1 MGSWRPLATA
11 GSRLAILLIAATL
24 LAGSAAVATEGES
37 VAPALSAPPAARR
50 VEAPLPLPIPAPVLD
65 PSTGM
70 RDPPIPIPLELR
82 LPTLA
87 RFATM
92 LGVGLLAND
101 AMDAPMGKADN
112 PDWQQAFWYRGSA
125 IPGALSTAVVAGHIS
140 DPLGRPGVFGYLNL
154 LIPGDPVIVHDTR
167 TGLDVTFSVTDT
179 MSYPIEQTTDP
190 GVLTQIYGAG
200 PVAGTWPQPSP
211 DGLARLTLVTCDG
224 TFRNGTHDH
233 RLVVHAIRVA

>member
-1 MGSWRPLATA
+1 M
-11 GSRLAILLIAATL
+11 LLIAAGL
-24 LAGSAAVATEGES
+24 LAGSAAVGGETP
-37 VAPALSAPPAARR
+37 APALSSPPPSARI
-50 VEAPLPLPIPAPVLD
+50 ESPLPLPFPAPVLT
-65 PSTGM
+65 PSVGL
-70 RDPPIPIPLELR
+70 RDAPIPIPLELR

-87 RFATM
+87 RNAAL

-101 AMDAPMGKADN
+101 AMDAPMGRADD

-125 IPGALSTAVVAGHIS
+125 IPGALSTAVIAGHIS

-154 LIPGDPVIVHDTR
+154 LRPGDPVVVHDNR
-167 TGLDVTFSVTDT
+167 TGLDVTFSVTDA

-190 GVLTQIYGAG
+190 GVLTQIYGTG

-211 DGLARLTLVTCDG
+211 DGLAHLTLVTCDG

-233 RLVVHAIRVA
+233 RLVVHAIRVS